1 MRKSVSSL
9 VGRAF
14 CTILHLGKVRLNIRV
29 EKLFGADAI
38 WLFMD
43 TRKNRSVN
51 PMAKGL
57 KFMSIDRFIL
67 RKLNTCQ
74 EEHTRANLVRLFVI
88 RIRKAEIAEEHD
100 AAYVL
105 SKLH

>member
-1 MRKSVSSL
+1 
-9 VGRAF
+9 
-14 CTILHLGKVRLNIRV
+14 
-29 EKLFGADAI
+29 
-38 WLFMD
+38 MD

-88 RIRKAEIAEEHD
+88 RIRKAEIAEEEHD